1 MAISA
6 SNLLNANLLK
16 DFIKLNVN
24 TDTIIKNMKLVEVN
38 TKFKSAFLN
47 AQTSKDDL
55 VEYICLCCNKNYLKD
70 IDQKLEIQHFN
81 TDKVSNSDTN
91 KYFIAII

>member
-1 MAISA
+1 MAILI
-6 SNLLNANLLK
+6 SNLVNVILLK

-24 TDTIIKNMKLVEVN
+24 MHTMIKNTRLVEVN

-55 VEYICLCCNKNYLKD
+55 LEYICLCCSKNYLKD
-70 IDQKLEIQHFN
+70 IDQILEIQFFN
-81 TDKVSNSDTN
+81 IYIKDIYILAFT
-91 KYFIAII
+91 